1 MLRLG
6 YVQIAGLFLAGI
18 QKCPVIR
25 VHHGSCEE
33 HVRARPRR
41 RWLIRPGA
49 GTAGT
54 GRHEGW
60 GGPCR
65 AVQVRPWA
73 PGAPALPQRE
83 RMRALWLPGVVPAGS
98 ATPGRARLP

>member
-41 RWLIRPGA
+41 RWL
-49 GTAGT
+49 
-54 GRHEGW
+54 
-60 GGPCR
+60 
-65 AVQVRPWA
+65 
-73 PGAPALPQRE
+73 
-83 RMRALWLPGVVPAGS
+83 
-98 ATPGRARLP
+98 